1 MFHFT
6 VFSRRGMYNEDVDI
20 SVVLKRHTTKN
31 FVSIGKT
38 LVETQFLIFL
48 IQTTNTNIVR

>member
-1 MFHFT
+1 
-6 VFSRRGMYNEDVDI
+6 MYNEDVDI